1 MSTREFIRNSVL
13 DGIIQVASHEIIGY
27 DTTLALDITCSK
39 GGNPLAVGL
48 QRIHPSI
55 GGCGNSLGSAG
66 AADVVGNYTWTYQ
79 TSTAYGDTA
88 TFTPGYGQVSL
99 TQITGT
105 QDSVIFNGFN
115 LNNMNLKLHAVVNT
129 EQGYVLIPDQIA
141 YNHPTYGNIKAVAL
155 YNYNGSWY
163 YEESIGMYINV
174 DGSLTIPDYVFTII
188 TSGAYSGSAYG
199 NYYSSN
205 NFSTMTDG
213 NGIMIVTF
221 NSTL

>member
-1 MSTREFIRNSVL
+1 
-13 DGIIQVASHEIIGY
+13 
-27 DTTLALDITCSK
+27 
-39 GGNPLAVGL
+39 
-48 QRIHPSI
+48 
-55 GGCGNSLGSAG
+55 
-66 AADVVGNYTWTYQ
+66 
-79 TSTAYGDTA
+79 
-88 TFTPGYGQVSL
+88 
-99 TQITGT
+99 
-105 QDSVIFNGFN
+105 
-115 LNNMNLKLHAVVNT
+115 MNLKLHAVVNT

-163 YEESIGMYINV
+163 YEESIGMNINV

-188 TSGAYSGSAYG
+188 TSGAYSGLMYG

-221 NSTL
+221 NSTLSSDYTTQTYPVKLTQQGNVVAVENFLNMGPFNLAAADVNGEDGINVMDVTALINLVLSNE